1 MSRTKEMTDALDAR
15 RLAQLGTL
23 RQLEIFLKVA
33 EVGGI
38 AQAAQQLHLSQPSVS
53 IQVRKLAEA
62 VGLPLYEV
70 IGRQLSLTEAGR
82 CVQAAGRE
90 LVELLDRLDSS
101 LGDLKGVTAGR
112 LRLAV
117 DSSAKYFLP
126 QLLGP
131 FLQRFPGIE
140 LNFVEGKRS
149 ELLERIK
156 DNRDDLYIF
165 NRVPK
170 HLDITHH
177 PFLPNPLVVVARKD
191 NPLAQRKRLT
201 WEDLSGERVILRDAG
216 SGSRLALD
224 EHLVSN
230 GLVVERPLVMAS
242 SEAIKLSVMSNMGV
256 GILSAYALVYA
267 DADGLVQLPVSG
279 FPVTTQW
286 HVIHLR
292 QKQLSPVAASFLQFM
307 LEEGRNHLPMK
318 RIEARLR
325 QARGD

>member
-1 MSRTKEMTDALDAR
+1 MTDALNAR
-15 RLAQLGTL
+15 LLARLGTL

-70 IGRQLSLTEAGR
+70 IGRQLTLTEAGR
-82 CVQAAGRE
+82 RVQASGRE
-90 LVELLDRLDSS
+90 LVELLDRLDAR
-101 LGDLKGVTAGR
+101 LGELKGLQAGR

-131 FLQRFPGIE
+131 FLQRYPGVE
-140 LNFVEGKRS
+140 LDFVEGKRS
-149 ELLERIK
+149 ELLGRIK

-165 NRVPK
+165 NHVPRQ
-170 HLDITHH
+170 LDITHH

-191 NPLAQRKRLT
+191 CPLATRPRLA
-201 WEDLSGERVILRDAG
+201 WKDLAGERIILRDAG

-224 EHLVSN
+224 EHLASN
-230 GLVVERPLVMAS
+230 GLQVERPLVMAS
-242 SEAIKLSVMSNMGV
+242 SEAIKLSVMANMGI

-292 QKQLSPVAASFLQFM
+292 EKQLSPVAARFLQFM
-307 LEEGRNHLPMK
+307 LEEGRTHLPMS

-325 QARGD
+325 QAQGQ